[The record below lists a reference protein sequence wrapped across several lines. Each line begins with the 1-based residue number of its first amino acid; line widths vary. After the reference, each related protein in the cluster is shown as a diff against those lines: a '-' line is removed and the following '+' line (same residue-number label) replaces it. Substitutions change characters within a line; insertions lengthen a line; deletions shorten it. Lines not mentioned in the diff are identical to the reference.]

1 MKRIV
6 LGIVFSVV
14 LVAAVAAA
22 PDLHAR
28 TTDGRDVVLHADRT
42 WRFAGEGGTRRRIN
56 LTSLDVPLGVA
67 HIAQIAPWLLD
78 EAVFSSGLRIELLP
92 TDGDI
97 ADLVLYQAVEPSG
110 AAQTVIRLRVHGE
123 GGSQVGISP

>member
-6 LGIVFSVV
+6 LGMVFSVV

-22 PDLHAR
+22 PDLQAR

-42 WRFAGEGGTRRRIN
+42 WRFAGEGASRRRIN

-123 GGSQVGISP
+123 GTSQVSISP

>member
-1 MKRIV
+1 MKPIL
-6 LGIVFSVV
+6 LGLVVAVVFVTGLS
-14 LVAAVAAA
+14 AA
-22 PDLHAR
+22 PDLRAR
-28 TTDGRDVVLHADRT
+28 TIDGRDVVLHPDRT

-78 EAVFSSGLRIELLP
+78 ESVYSSGLRIELLP
-92 TDGDI
+92 IDGDI
-97 ADLVLYQAVEPSG
+97 ADLVLYQAVESSG

-123 GGSQVGISP
+123 GGSQVGIAP